1 MSWSAKTGLRERSA
15 RKLGDM
21 EHWNQFL
28 QSVLT
33 DAKQDKNH
41 NSTRKSEDKEAGLT
55 NKLTSKKGV
64 KNE

>member
-1 MSWSAKTGLRERSA
+1 M
-15 RKLGDM
+15 GDM